1 MIAIQLVAAV
11 LSAALDQLLQ
21 TRYGLLGV
29 ISLLLVGAGIRA
41 RNSTYAS
48 IGAIMLVLLMT
59 QA

>member
-11 LSAALDQLLQ
+11 LSTALDQLLQ
-21 TRYGLLGV
+21 TRYGALGV
-29 ISLLLVGAGIRA
+29 ISLLLLGAGIRA
-41 RNSTYAS
+41 RNSTCAS